1 MFIIYSRGKE
11 SATLLKPRHKNIALL
26 GLGSSVGTPPE
37 GITAKVIVVDS
48 FQELEDR
55 KHEVN
60 IL

>member
-11 SATLLKPRHKNIALL
+11 SATLLKPGHKNIALL